1 MLCLLILSRKKILLQ
16 KMLRGLYSP
25 AFTSAFIISS
35 TKLFFIYT
43 RSIWNFFEICL
54 FLFFFF
60 VSVLFFYTN
69 PLYKNLKAQK
79 ILKIRNFLRIITAK
93 NMKFSIKDFL
103 SNCDQIRSFLPI
115 WPHLLKK
122 SFMENF
128 VFCAVHIMLRL
139 AFSHSEFQYCHHIIT
154 LIFICPCLLTLK
166 NTMFFQWIFFELIL
180 IKLIP
185 WWMLKKKFVKS
196 Q

>member
-54 FLFFFF
+54 FLFYFFF

-122 SFMENF
+122 SWMDLHLHNY
-128 VFCAVHIMLRL
+128 V
-139 AFSHSEFQYCHHIIT
+139 
-154 LIFICPCLLTLK
+154 LLV
-166 NTMFFQWIFFELIL
+166 
-180 IKLIP
+180 
-185 WWMLKKKFVKS
+185 LKKANCKS
-196 Q
+196 LICTKNKKGPKIWFLRNTT

>member
-60 VSVLFFYTN
+60 LFLCYFFIQI
-69 PLYKNLKAQK
+69 LFIRISRLKKYWKLRISYESSLQK
-79 ILKIRNFLRIITAK
+79 IWSFPLRISSVTVTKSAVSCRFGHIYWRNPSWKT
-93 NMKFSIKDFL
+93 
-103 SNCDQIRSFLPI
+103 SFFVQCISCWGLPWVI
-115 WPHLLKK
+115 Q
-122 SFMENF
+122 SFNI
-128 VFCAVHIMLRL
+128 VTI
-139 AFSHSEFQYCHHIIT
+139 
-154 LIFICPCLLTLK
+154 
-166 NTMFFQWIFFELIL
+166 
-180 IKLIP
+180 
-185 WWMLKKKFVKS
+185 
-196 Q
+196 